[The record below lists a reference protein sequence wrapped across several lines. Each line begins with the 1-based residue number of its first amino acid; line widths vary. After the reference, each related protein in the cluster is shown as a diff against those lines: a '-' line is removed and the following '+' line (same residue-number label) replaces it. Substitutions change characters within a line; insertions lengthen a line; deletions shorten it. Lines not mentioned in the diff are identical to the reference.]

1 MNNPERHAYHC
12 LMTLTAGFVE
22 DRLIQVNDTKT
33 VPIGD
38 RIYMRLTVLDLD
50 SVKNHL
56 LVQVFDDKELDSYA
70 WKVHVYHQGFARA
83 VTFEQ
88 HGTIQLR
95 ADREGVD
102 RAGETFRDYETF
114 AKINGFFQEALDSSL
129 SDFLK
134 GYIPAHL
141 ERVA

>member
-1 MNNPERHAYHC
+1 MKNPEQHAYNC
-12 LMTLTAGFVE
+12 LKTLTSGFV
-22 DRLIQVNDTKT
+22 DDKLIQVNDTKT
-33 VPIGD
+33 VPVGD
-38 RIYMRLTVLDLD
+38 RIFMRLVVLDLD
-50 SVKNHL
+50 SVKNHF
-56 LVQVFDDKELDSYA
+56 LVQIFDDKELDSFA

-88 HGTIQLR
+88 HGIIQLR

-102 RAGETFRDYETF
+102 RVGETIRDYETF
-114 AKINGFFQEALDSSL
+114 AKINGFFQDSMDSCL

-134 GYIPAHL
+134 YHAPVSW